1 MKVPRKDLGLSPPRL
16 FPALTASIERQRLLF
31 LASMSPPR
39 NVFTNFPSPRL
50 QQSPPTL
57 GVQDQNAQDEDEDR
71 GPFEIEVLSDNE
83 GYKSNEEVPVS
94 APGRRFKETLRE
106 PKPPRVNQY
115 SHGKSRLGEV
125 DTGFVLSKLTPE
137 CLVRDQRQFCC
148 SKTCVWNLGI
158 NMLRR
163 ERKLYFR
170 LTRSERVVYLDTLI
184 TKLKGWRVTYR
195 LSQNIFVCRKAF
207 KIVFSVGNNRLQ
219 RMRLEDKH
227 PAAPNTVVRQPSA
240 QAFILLEWLDSFF
253 LSHCERQP
261 GDGKYHLPNNFTKK
275 EVYDHYK
282 TDMSQM
288 QSVLQY
294 SSFKRYW
301 LKYYPLVTIPTTNK
315 FSVCD
320 FCELYKTKRDK
331 AVTKLEKAE
340 AIEALQPHRKQQ
352 AEERATAGRRRW
364 KALDTPKDCAYIQI
378 DGMDQ
383 KKTALPHFS
392 KQPKSVDGAALV
404 GVHLVGAMVFHG
416 KMQTRAF
423 LTYNNIKSDSN
434 LTITVLHKIL
444 LKWEGPLP
452 PTLYLQLDNTVR
464 ENKNNILFAYLAM
477 LLDRNIF
484 SKIKLGFLLVGRT
497 HDFVDQ
503 MFSRFSQALRR
514 ENAFTMSRLRSV
526 IQNSYDPKPITSVI
540 LQTWDFKH
548 FIETEPKLF
557 RTLNDIT
564 HNQQYKF
571 KLASTLDVR
580 VWCKQFSTDQT
591 WEPPT
596 GVKNYVNADG
606 ARLMLASQQLPLK
619 SYAEIKRQTKRAQ
632 NIGTLETAQ
641 EGDAV
646 RHVQAIRQDIQ
657 AHCYPFFE
665 DVEKDWWNH
674 WFFQQED
681 IGRNIGRSIRE
692 RLTGDMCWLWP
703 VPPERDAEEE
713 VELLAVTTAE
723 DLRRR
728 VFGIR
733 RPIYSGPRKPPP
745 GSAAADRAAHIGEL
759 TEIHDK
765 SFLAVL
771 AEDEISF
778 WICQVLKI
786 NGRNEA
792 GEPTE
797 VMIQWYATEDSN
809 PYTGK
814 FYPEKRRSNGKGRP
828 VLFRQE
834 VNLEAVTILSFNFIF
849 TTTRRLRRITER
861 QIRTGLFRIA
871 RDKEASELDGNI
883 SPASDI
889 VSADD
894 EETDCSGPD
903 SDPDVQ

>member
-1 MKVPRKDLGLSPPRL
+1 M
-16 FPALTASIERQRLLF
+16 
-31 LASMSPPR
+31 
-39 NVFTNFPSPRL
+39 
-50 QQSPPTL
+50 
-57 GVQDQNAQDEDEDR
+57 
-71 GPFEIEVLSDNE
+71 
-83 GYKSNEEVPVS
+83 
-94 APGRRFKETLRE
+94 
-106 PKPPRVNQY
+106 
-115 SHGKSRLGEV
+115 
-125 DTGFVLSKLTPE
+125 
-137 CLVRDQRQFCC
+137 
-148 SKTCVWNLGI
+148 
-158 NMLRR
+158 
-163 ERKLYFR
+163 
-170 LTRSERVVYLDTLI
+170 
-184 TKLKGWRVTYR
+184 
-195 LSQNIFVCRKAF
+195 
-207 KIVFSVGNNRLQ
+207 
-219 RMRLEDKH
+219 
-227 PAAPNTVVRQPSA
+227 
-240 QAFILLEWLDSFF
+240 
-253 LSHCERQP
+253 
-261 GDGKYHLPNNFTKK
+261 
-275 EVYDHYK
+275 
-282 TDMSQM
+282 
-288 QSVLQY
+288 
-294 SSFKRYW
+294 
-301 LKYYPLVTIPTTNK
+301 
-315 FSVCD
+315 
-320 FCELYKTKRDK
+320 
-331 AVTKLEKAE
+331 
-340 AIEALQPHRKQQ
+340 
-352 AEERATAGRRRW
+352 
-364 KALDTPKDCAYIQI
+364 
-378 DGMDQ
+378 
-383 KKTALPHFS
+383 ALPHFS

-404 GVHLVGAMVFHG
+404 GVHLVGAM
-416 KMQTRAF
+416 
-423 LTYNNIKSDSN
+423 
-434 LTITVLHKIL
+434 
-444 LKWEGPLP
+444 
-452 PTLYLQLDNTVR
+452 
-464 ENKNNILFAYLAM
+464 
-477 LLDRNIF
+477 
-484 SKIKLGFLLVGRT
+484 
-497 HDFVDQ
+497 DFVNQ

-580 VWCKQFSTDQT
+580 VWCKKFSTDQT
-591 WEPPT
+591 WEPPA

-641 EGDAV
+641 EGDVV

-692 RLTGDMCWLWP
+692 RLTDMCWLWP

-849 TTTRRLRRITER
+849 TTTRRLCRITER

>member
-1 MKVPRKDLGLSPPRL
+1 MSRIWVHDNVDAPYDDEEIVNLSSPDNTHESAPKNDDDDMKYLTPIGDTQAALAPVISSLLGVPYKSVKDGNGGGRTSSMRLMDVLACLPLSRRDGSRCRSLDSARKSFRRRTTSMNLMDVTSSDPGKFESDVTKSREFRRKRSPTALPDISRKLEDDFGCPGSGSGNSNYKTGSGSSRGSDSEESTDSSPMKVPRKDLGLSPPRL
-16 FPALTASIERQRLLF
+16 FHALTASIERQRLFF

-39 NVFTNFPSPRL
+39 NIFTNFPSPRL

-71 GPFEIEVLSDNE
+71 GPFETEVLSDNK

-106 PKPPRVNQY
+106 PRPPRINQY
-115 SHGKSRLGEV
+115 SHGKSRSGEV
-125 DTGFVLSKLTPE
+125 DTA
-137 CLVRDQRQFCC
+137 
-148 SKTCVWNLGI
+148 
-158 NMLRR
+158 
-163 ERKLYFR
+163 FR
-170 LTRSERVVYLDTLI
+170 
-184 TKLKGWRVTYR
+184 
-195 LSQNIFVCRKAF
+195 
-207 KIVFSVGNNRLQ
+207 IVFSVGNNRLQ

-227 PAAPNTVVRQPSA
+227 PAALNTVVRQPSA

-261 GDGKYHLPNNFTKK
+261 NDGKYHLPNNFTKK

-282 TDMSQM
+282 TDM
-288 QSVLQY
+288 
-294 SSFKRYW
+294 
-301 LKYYPLVTIPTTNK
+301 T
-315 FSVCD
+315 
-320 FCELYKTKRDK
+320 
-331 AVTKLEKAE
+331 E
-340 AIEALQPHRKQQ
+340 AIEALQLHRKQQ
-352 AEERATAGRRRW
+352 AEERAAAGRRRW

-392 KQPKSVDGAALV
+392 KQPKYVDGAALV

-423 LTYNNIKSDSN
+423 LTYNNIKSYSN

-444 LKWEGPLP
+444 LEWEGPLP
-452 PTLYLQLDNTVR
+452 PTLYLQLDNIVR

-484 SKIKLGFLLVGRT
+484 SKIKLGFLLVGHT

-526 IQNSYDPKPITSVI
+526 IQNSYDPKLITSVI
-540 LQTWDFKH
+540 LQTWDFKN

-591 WEPPT
+591 WEPPA

-632 NIGTLETAQ
+632 NTRTLETAQ

-674 WFFQQED
+674 WFFQQEI

-692 RLTGDMCWLWP
+692 RLTGDMCWLWH

-733 RPIYSGPRKPPP
+733 RPIYSGPRYRRKFAAEGRVTSGTLRAF
-745 GSAAADRAAHIGEL
+745 GSV
-759 TEIHDK
+759 
-765 SFLAVL
+765 VL
-771 AEDEISF
+771 
-778 WICQVLKI
+778 
-786 NGRNEA
+786 R
-792 GEPTE
+792 
-797 VMIQWYATEDSN
+797 
-809 PYTGK
+809 
-814 FYPEKRRSNGKGRP
+814 
-828 VLFRQE
+828 
-834 VNLEAVTILSFNFIF
+834 
-849 TTTRRLRRITER
+849 
-861 QIRTGLFRIA
+861 
-871 RDKEASELDGNI
+871 
-883 SPASDI
+883 
-889 VSADD
+889 
-894 EETDCSGPD
+894 
-903 SDPDVQ
+903 

>member
-1 MKVPRKDLGLSPPRL
+1 
-16 FPALTASIERQRLLF
+16 
-31 LASMSPPR
+31 MSPPR

-71 GPFEIEVLSDNE
+71 GPFETEVLSDNE

-148 SKTCVWNLGI
+148 SETCVWNLGI

-163 ERKLYFR
+163 EHKLYFR
-170 LTRSERVVYLDTLI
+170 LTRSERAVYLDTLI
-184 TKLKGWRVTYR
+184 TKLKGGRVTYR

-227 PAAPNTVVRQPSA
+227 HAALNTVVRQPSA
-240 QAFILLEWLDSFF
+240 HALILLEWLDSFF

-340 AIEALQPHRKQQ
+340 AIEALQLHRKQQ

-444 LKWEGPLP
+444 LEWEGPLP
-452 PTLYLQLDNTVR
+452 PTMYLQLDNTVR

-484 SKIKLGFLLVGRT
+484 SKIKLGFLLVGHT

-503 MFSRFSQALRR
+503 MFSHFSQALRR

-540 LQTWDFKH
+540 LQTWDFKN

-591 WEPPT
+591 WEPPA

-606 ARLMLASQQLPLK
+606 ARLMLTSQQLPLK

-646 RHVQAIRQDIQ
+646 RHVQAIRQSR
-657 AHCYPFFE
+657 HPFFE
-665 DVEKDWWNH
+665 DVKKDWWNH
-674 WFFQQED
+674 WFFQQEI

-703 VPPERDAEEE
+703 VPPERDAEKE

-765 SFLAVL
+765 SFLVVL

-828 VLFRQE
+828 VLFR
-834 VNLEAVTILSFNFIF
+834 
-849 TTTRRLRRITER
+849 
-861 QIRTGLFRIA
+861 
-871 RDKEASELDGNI
+871 
-883 SPASDI
+883 
-889 VSADD
+889 
-894 EETDCSGPD
+894 
-903 SDPDVQ
+903 

>member
-1 MKVPRKDLGLSPPRL
+1 MSRIWVHDNVDAPYDDEEIVNLSSPDNTHESARKNDDDDMQYLTPTGDTQAALAPVISSLLGVPYKSVKDGNGGGRTSSMRLMDVPAVLPLSRRDGSRCRSLDSAIKSSRRRTTSMNLMDVRSSDPGKFESDVTKSREFRRKRSPTALPDISRKLEDDFGYPGSGSGNSNYKTGSGSSRGSDCEDSTDSSPMKVPRKDLGLSPPRL
-16 FPALTASIERQRLLF
+16 FPTLTASIERQRLLF

-57 GVQDQNAQDEDEDR
+57 GVQDQNAQYEDEDR
-71 GPFEIEVLSDNE
+71 GPFETEVLSDNE

-115 SHGKSRLGEV
+115 SHGKSRSGEV

-170 LTRSERVVYLDTLI
+170 LTRSERAVYLDTLI

-227 PAAPNTVVRQPSA
+227 PAALNTVVRQPSA

-320 FCELYKTKRDK
+320 FCEFYKTKRDK

-340 AIEALQPHRKQQ
+340 AIEALQLHRKQQ
-352 AEERATAGRRRW
+352 AEERAAAGRRRW

-404 GVHLVGAMVFHG
+404 GVHLVGAM
-416 KMQTRAF
+416 
-423 LTYNNIKSDSN
+423 
-434 LTITVLHKIL
+434 
-444 LKWEGPLP
+444 
-452 PTLYLQLDNTVR
+452 
-464 ENKNNILFAYLAM
+464 
-477 LLDRNIF
+477 
-484 SKIKLGFLLVGRT
+484 
-497 HDFVDQ
+497 
-503 MFSRFSQALRR
+503 
-514 ENAFTMSRLRSV
+514 
-526 IQNSYDPKPITSVI
+526 
-540 LQTWDFKH
+540 
-548 FIETEPKLF
+548 
-557 RTLNDIT
+557 
-564 HNQQYKF
+564 
-571 KLASTLDVR
+571 
-580 VWCKQFSTDQT
+580 
-591 WEPPT
+591 
-596 GVKNYVNADG
+596 
-606 ARLMLASQQLPLK
+606 
-619 SYAEIKRQTKRAQ
+619 
-632 NIGTLETAQ
+632 
-641 EGDAV
+641 
-646 RHVQAIRQDIQ
+646 
-657 AHCYPFFE
+657 
-665 DVEKDWWNH
+665 
-674 WFFQQED
+674 QED
-681 IGRNIGRSIRE
+681 IGRNIGKSIRE
-692 RLTGDMCWLWP
+692 RLIGDMCWLWP

-713 VELLAVTTAE
+713 VELLAVTIVE

-733 RPIYSGPRKPPP
+733 RPIYFGPRKPPP

-771 AEDEISF
+771 AEDEVSF

-814 FYPEKRRSNGKGRP
+814 FYPEKRRSNGEGRP

>member
-1 MKVPRKDLGLSPPRL
+1 MKVPRKDLGLSPPCL

-94 APGRRFKETLRE
+94 APGRRFKETLCE

-115 SHGKSRLGEV
+115 SHGKSRSGEV
-125 DTGFVLSKLTPE
+125 DT
-137 CLVRDQRQFCC
+137 
-148 SKTCVWNLGI
+148 
-158 NMLRR
+158 
-163 ERKLYFR
+163 
-170 LTRSERVVYLDTLI
+170 
-184 TKLKGWRVTYR
+184 
-195 LSQNIFVCRKAF
+195 
-207 KIVFSVGNNRLQ
+207 
-219 RMRLEDKH
+219 
-227 PAAPNTVVRQPSA
+227 VRQPSA

-261 GDGKYHLPNNFTKK
+261 GDGKYHRPNNFTKK

-331 AVTKLEKAE
+331 AVTKLQKAE
-340 AIEALQPHRKQQ
+340 AIEALQLHRKQQ
-352 AEERATAGRRRW
+352 AEERAAAGRRRW

-444 LKWEGPLP
+444 LEWEGPLP

-477 LLDRNIF
+477 LLDKNIF
-484 SKIKLGFLLVGRT
+484 SKIKLGFLLVGHT

-591 WEPPT
+591 WEPPA

-681 IGRNIGRSIRE
+681 TERNIGRSIRE

-771 AEDEISF
+771 AEDEVSF

-792 GEPTE
+792 AEPTE
-797 VMIQWYATEDSN
+797 VMIQWYAT
-809 PYTGK
+809 
-814 FYPEKRRSNGKGRP
+814 
-828 VLFRQE
+828 
-834 VNLEAVTILSFNFIF
+834 
-849 TTTRRLRRITER
+849 
-861 QIRTGLFRIA
+861 
-871 RDKEASELDGNI
+871 
-883 SPASDI
+883 
-889 VSADD
+889 
-894 EETDCSGPD
+894 
-903 SDPDVQ
+903 

>member
-1 MKVPRKDLGLSPPRL
+1 MRLMDVPAVLPLSRRDGSRCRSLDSAIKSSRRRTTSMNLMDVRSSDPGKFESDVTKSREFRRKRSPTALPDISRKLEDDFGCPGSGSGNSNYKTGSGSSRGSDSEDSTDSSPMKVPRKDLGLSPPRL

-39 NVFTNFPSPRL
+39 NVFTIFPSSRL

-71 GPFEIEVLSDNE
+71 GPFETEVLSDNE

-94 APGRRFKETLRE
+94 APERRFKETLRE

-115 SHGKSRLGEV
+115 NHEKSRSGEV

-158 NMLRR
+158 NMLGR

-170 LTRSERVVYLDTLI
+170 LTRSERAVYLDTLI
-184 TKLKGWRVTYR
+184 TKLKGGRVTYR

-227 PAAPNTVVRQPSA
+227 PAALNTVVRQPSA

-315 FSVCD
+315 FFVCD

-331 AVTKLEKAE
+331 AVTKLEKA
-340 AIEALQPHRKQQ
+340 IEALQLHRKQQ
-352 AEERATAGRRRW
+352 AEERAAAGRRRW

-404 GVHLVGAMVFHG
+404 GVHLVGAM
-416 KMQTRAF
+416 
-423 LTYNNIKSDSN
+423 
-434 LTITVLHKIL
+434 
-444 LKWEGPLP
+444 
-452 PTLYLQLDNTVR
+452 
-464 ENKNNILFAYLAM
+464 
-477 LLDRNIF
+477 
-484 SKIKLGFLLVGRT
+484 
-497 HDFVDQ
+497 

-526 IQNSYDPKPITSVI
+526 IQNIYNPKPITSVL
-540 LQTWDFKH
+540 LQTWDFKN

-591 WEPPT
+591 WEPPA
-596 GVKNYVNADG
+596 GVRNYVNADG

-641 EGDAV
+641 EGDVV
-646 RHVQAIRQDIQ
+646 RHLQAIRQQ

-665 DVEKDWWNH
+665 DVEKEWWNH

-681 IGRNIGRSIRE
+681 IGRNIGKSIRE

-771 AEDEISF
+771 AEDEVSF

-797 VMIQWYATEDSN
+797 VMI
-809 PYTGK
+809 
-814 FYPEKRRSNGKGRP
+814 
-828 VLFRQE
+828 
-834 VNLEAVTILSFNFIF
+834 
-849 TTTRRLRRITER
+849 
-861 QIRTGLFRIA
+861 
-871 RDKEASELDGNI
+871 
-883 SPASDI
+883 
-889 VSADD
+889 
-894 EETDCSGPD
+894 
-903 SDPDVQ
+903 

>member
-16 FPALTASIERQRLLF
+16 FHALTASIERQRLLF

-39 NVFTNFPSPRL
+39 NVFTNFPSPRF
-50 QQSPPTL
+50 QQSPPTI

-71 GPFEIEVLSDNE
+71 GPFETEVLSDNE
-83 GYKSNEEVPVS
+83 GYRSNEEVPVS

-106 PKPPRVNQY
+106 PKPP
-115 SHGKSRLGEV
+115 K
-125 DTGFVLSKLTPE
+125 P
-137 CLVRDQRQFCC
+137 
-148 SKTCVWNLGI
+148 
-158 NMLRR
+158 
-163 ERKLYFR
+163 
-170 LTRSERVVYLDTLI
+170 
-184 TKLKGWRVTYR
+184 
-195 LSQNIFVCRKAF
+195 
-207 KIVFSVGNNRLQ
+207 GN
-219 RMRLEDKH
+219 
-227 PAAPNTVVRQPSA
+227 
-240 QAFILLEWLDSFF
+240 
-253 LSHCERQP
+253 
-261 GDGKYHLPNNFTKK
+261 GKYHLPNNFTKK
-275 EVYDHYK
+275 EMYDHYK
-282 TDMSQM
+282 TDM
-288 QSVLQY
+288 
-294 SSFKRYW
+294 
-301 LKYYPLVTIPTTNK
+301 T
-315 FSVCD
+315 
-320 FCELYKTKRDK
+320 
-331 AVTKLEKAE
+331 E
-340 AIEALQPHRKQQ
+340 AIEALQLHRKQQ
-352 AEERATAGRRRW
+352 VEERAAAGRRRW
-364 KALDTPKDCAYIQI
+364 KVLDTPKDCAYIQI

-423 LTYNNIKSDSN
+423 LTYNNIKSNSN

-444 LKWEGPLP
+444 LEWEGPLP
-452 PTLYLQLDNTVR
+452 PTLYLELDNTVR

-484 SKIKLGFLLVGRT
+484 SKIKLGFLLVGHT
-497 HDFVDQ
+497 HDFVGQ

-540 LQTWDFKH
+540 LQTWDFKN
-548 FIETEPKLF
+548 FIEIEPKLF

-591 WEPPT
+591 WEPPA

-674 WFFQQED
+674 WFFQQEI

-771 AEDEISF
+771 AEDEVSF

-786 NGRNEA
+786 NGRNKA

-797 VMIQWYATEDSN
+797 VMI
-809 PYTGK
+809 
-814 FYPEKRRSNGKGRP
+814 
-828 VLFRQE
+828 
-834 VNLEAVTILSFNFIF
+834 
-849 TTTRRLRRITER
+849 
-861 QIRTGLFRIA
+861 
-871 RDKEASELDGNI
+871 
-883 SPASDI
+883 
-889 VSADD
+889 
-894 EETDCSGPD
+894 
-903 SDPDVQ
+903 

>member
-1 MKVPRKDLGLSPPRL
+1 MSRIWVHDNVDAPYDDEEIVNLSSPDNTHESARKNDDDDMQYLTPTGDTQAALAPVISSLLGVPYKSVKDGNGGGITSSMRLMDVPAVLPLSRRDGSRCRSLDSAIKSSRRRTTSMNLMDVRSSDPGKFESDVTKSREFRRKRSPTALPDISRKLEDDFGCPGSGYGNSNYKTGSGSSRGSDSEDSTDSSPMKVPRKDLGLSSPRL
-16 FPALTASIERQRLLF
+16 FPALTASIERQRLFF

-71 GPFEIEVLSDNE
+71 GPFETEVLSDNE

-115 SHGKSRLGEV
+115 SHGKSRSGEM
-125 DTGFVLSKLTPE
+125 DTCFVLSKLTPE

-163 ERKLYFR
+163 E
-170 LTRSERVVYLDTLI
+170 
-184 TKLKGWRVTYR
+184 
-195 LSQNIFVCRKAF
+195 
-207 KIVFSVGNNRLQ
+207 
-219 RMRLEDKH
+219 
-227 PAAPNTVVRQPSA
+227 P
-240 QAFILLEWLDSFF
+240 
-253 LSHCERQP
+253 
-261 GDGKYHLPNNFTKK
+261 
-275 EVYDHYK
+275 
-282 TDMSQM
+282 
-288 QSVLQY
+288 
-294 SSFKRYW
+294 
-301 LKYYPLVTIPTTNK
+301 
-315 FSVCD
+315 
-320 FCELYKTKRDK
+320 
-331 AVTKLEKAE
+331 E
-340 AIEALQPHRKQQ
+340 AIEALQLHRKQQ
-352 AEERATAGRRRW
+352 AEERAAAGHRRW

-416 KMQTRAF
+416 KMQTSAF

-444 LKWEGPLP
+444 LEWEGPLP

-477 LLDRNIF
+477 LLDRNILA
-484 SKIKLGFLLVGRT
+484 KIKLGFLLVGHT

-526 IQNSYDPKPITSVI
+526 IQNSYDPKPITSVL
-540 LQTWDFKH
+540 LQTWDFKN

-591 WEPPT
+591 WEPPA

-641 EGDAV
+641 EGDVV

-665 DVEKDWWNH
+665 DVEKEWWNH

-692 RLTGDMCWLWP
+692 RLTGDMCWLWL

-723 DLRRR
+723 DLRR
-728 VFGIR
+728 
-733 RPIYSGPRKPPP
+733 
-745 GSAAADRAAHIGEL
+745 
-759 TEIHDK
+759 
-765 SFLAVL
+765 
-771 AEDEISF
+771 
-778 WICQVLKI
+778 
-786 NGRNEA
+786 
-792 GEPTE
+792 
-797 VMIQWYATEDSN
+797 
-809 PYTGK
+809 
-814 FYPEKRRSNGKGRP
+814 
-828 VLFRQE
+828 
-834 VNLEAVTILSFNFIF
+834 
-849 TTTRRLRRITER
+849 
-861 QIRTGLFRIA
+861 
-871 RDKEASELDGNI
+871 
-883 SPASDI
+883 
-889 VSADD
+889 
-894 EETDCSGPD
+894 
-903 SDPDVQ
+903 